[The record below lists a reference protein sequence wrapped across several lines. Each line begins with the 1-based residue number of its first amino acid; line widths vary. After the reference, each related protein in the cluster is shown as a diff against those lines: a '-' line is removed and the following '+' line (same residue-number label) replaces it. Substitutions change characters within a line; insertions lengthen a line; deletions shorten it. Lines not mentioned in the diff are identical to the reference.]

1 MLVDVTLLGC
11 GGSIPLKDRWLTS
24 CLIRY
29 EGKSVLIDC
38 GEGTQIA
45 LKSAGYTFK
54 PIDVICFTHY
64 HADHISGLPGF
75 LLSMGNAGRTE
86 PLELIGPHGLAKT
99 VNALRVI
106 APELPFEIKYTE
118 ISGAEDSFN
127 VGPFVISAYKV
138 LHAVTCY
145 GYRIEIPRTGKFDVN
160 RAIALGLPKNLW
172 GVLQNG
178 SDVEFEGK
186 TYVPQD
192 VLGPD
197 RRGISVAYCTD
208 TRPVERM
215 KTLSADA
222 DLFICE
228 GLYGDPEKQSKTSE
242 KCHMT
247 YTEAARIAKESNPK
261 CMWLTHYSPAMTD
274 PEEFLGVARE
284 IFPETYCGF
293 DGKTTS
299 LNFEE

>member
-24 CLIRY
+24 CLIRT

-86 PLELIGPHGLAKT
+86 TLELIGPPGLART

-106 APELPFEIKYTE
+106 APELPFDIKYTE

-145 GYRIEIPRTGKFDVN
+145 GYRIDIPRIGKFDVS
-160 RAIALGLPKNLW
+160 RAVSLGLPKNLW

-178 SDVEFEGK
+178 DTVDFEGK
-186 TYVPQD
+186 TYLPQD

-197 RRGISVAYCTD
+197 RKGISIAYCTD

-215 KTLSADA
+215 KILANGA

-228 GLYGDPEKQSKTSE
+228 GLYGDPEKQSKTAE

-247 YTEAARIAKESNPK
+247 YTEAARIAKDAVPK

-274 PEEFLGVARE
+274 PEEFLNIARE

-293 DGKTTS
+293 DGKTVS
-299 LNFEE
+299 INFEE

>member
-1 MLVDVTLLGC
+1 MVDVTLLGS

-24 CLIRY
+24 CLIRT

-127 VGPFVISAYKV
+127 VGPFVISAYRV

-145 GYRIEIPRTGKFDVN
+145 GYRIDIPRVGKFDVN
-160 RAIALGLPKNLW
+160 RAVSLGLPKNLW

-178 SDVEFEGK
+178 DTVDFEGR
-186 TYVPQD
+186 TYVPSD

-197 RRGISVAYCTD
+197 RKGISIAYCTD
-208 TRPVERM
+208 TRPVERI
-215 KTLSADA
+215 KTFAADA

-228 GLYGDPEKQSKTSE
+228 GLYGDPEKQSKTAE

-247 YTEAARIAKESNPK
+247 FTEAARIAKDADPK

-274 PEEFLGVARE
+274 PEEFLDIARE

-293 DGKTTS
+293 DGKTVS